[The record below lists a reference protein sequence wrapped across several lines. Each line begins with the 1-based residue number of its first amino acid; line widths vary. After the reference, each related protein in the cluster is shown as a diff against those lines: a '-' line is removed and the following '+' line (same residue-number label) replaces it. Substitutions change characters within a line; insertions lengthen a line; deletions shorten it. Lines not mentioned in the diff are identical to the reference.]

1 MKHLNK
7 LLVAVLMAA
16 GLSSQAQDSNNPW
29 AITIGANAVDYRTS
43 AGPDNVNWFQQHF
56 SQPFAVK
63 DNWNILPSVSYL
75 NVSRYIGSGFTFGL
89 SGSVNKIDKFV
100 NFDPTAAN
108 ADSRGMSVSNPG
120 DLMYYGIDGTVKYS
134 FMELIGTKWFDP
146 SLQAGGGYT
155 FLGKESYGNVNL
167 GVGLTFWFTENVGL
181 ALASTYKMALPNH
194 DRNYPGGSMSPDK
207 PSYAQHTAGI
217 VFKFGGKDTDG
228 DGIYDK
234 DDACPEVA
242 GLKQFNGCP
251 DTDGDGIVDGS
262 DACPDVAG
270 LAAFNGCPDTDGDG
284 IADKDDACPDVAGP
298 ASTRG
303 CPDTDGDGLADKD
316 DKCPKEA
323 GPRDNQG
330 CPVPV
335 VLDADKDGV
344 PDLEDACPIVAGP
357 ASNKGCPEVTEEVV
371 KELRV
376 QARSIFFVTGKST
389 LDAAKPATATSLD
402 AIKEI
407 LKNYPF
413 AKFEVNGHTDNVGKP
428 AMNKKLSE
436 ARAKTVV
443 EALVARGVNRDNLT
457 AQGFGDTKPVASNKT
472 AKGRAENRRTEVIY
486 VGGPSGMKVNK

>member
-29 AITIGANAVDYRTS
+29 AITIGANAVDSRSS
-43 AGPDNVNWFQQHF
+43 AGPGHVNWFQQHF

-89 SGSVNKIDKFV
+89 SGSVNKIDKYV
-100 NFDPTAAN
+100 NFNPTAAN
-108 ADSRGMSVSNPG
+108 ADSRGMVVTNPG
-120 DLMYYGIDGTVKYS
+120 DLMFYGIDGTVKYS
-134 FMELIGTKWFDP
+134 FMDLIGTKWFDP

-155 FLGKESYGNVNL
+155 FLGKDSFGHVNL

-181 ALASTYKMALPNH
+181 ALSSGYRMALPN
-194 DRNYPGGSMSPDK
+194 DERNDAAGLPEK
-207 PSYAQHTAGI
+207 PSLVQHTAGI

-298 ASTRG
+298 ASTKG

-330 CPVPV
+330 CPWPDTDGDS
-335 VLDADKDGV
+335 VLDKDDK
-344 PDLEDACPIVAGP
+344 CPTVKGTVA
-357 ASNKGCPEVTEEVV
+357 NKGCPEVSDEVV
-371 KELRV
+371 KKLNDY
-376 QARSIFFVTGKST
+376 AKTILFDTGKFSFQKQT
-389 LDAAKPATATSLD
+389 FPVLQAITA
-402 AIKEI
+402 I
-407 LKNYPF
+407 LKEYPT
-413 AKFEVNGHTDNVGKP
+413 AKFSIEGHTDNVGK
-428 AMNKKLSE
+428 ADFNQKLSDG
-436 ARAKTVV
+436 RANAVKQY
-443 EALVARGVNRDNLT
+443 LIDNGIDPFRLT
-457 AQGFGDTKPVASNKT
+457 SKGFGMDNPIDTNKT
-472 AKGRAENRRTEVIY
+472 AKGRANNRRVEV
-486 VGGPSGMKVNK
+486 KLFK

>member
-7 LLVAVLMAA
+7 LFVAVLMAA

-43 AGPDNVNWFQQHF
+43 AGPDHVNWFQQHF
-56 SQPFAVK
+56 SQPFDMK
-63 DNWNILPSVSYL
+63 TNWNILPSVSYL
-75 NVSRYIGSGFTFGL
+75 NVSRYVGSGFTFGL

-100 NFDPTAAN
+100 NFDPSAAN

-167 GVGLTFWFTENVGL
+167 GIGFTFWFTENVGL
-181 ALASTYKMALPNH
+181 ALASTYKMALPNN
-194 DRNYPGGSMSPDK
+194 DRNYVGTAMPDK

-251 DTDGDGIVDGS
+251 DTDGDGIVDAS

-298 ASTRG
+298 ASTKG
-303 CPDTDGDGLADKD
+303 CPDADGDGVADKD
-316 DKCPKEA
+316 DKCPTVA
-323 GPRDNQG
+323 GPKENQG
-330 CPVPV
+330 CPV

-344 PDLEDACPIVAGP
+344 PDLEDMCPTVAGP
-357 ASNKGCPEVTEEVV
+357 ASNKGCPEVTKVVEEDLKV
-371 KELRV
+371 K
-376 QARSIFFVTGKST
+376 ARSIFFVTGKST
-389 LDAAKPATATSLD
+389 LDFAKADTATSLD

-407 LKNYPF
+407 IKNYPT
-413 AKFEVNGHTDNVGKP
+413 AKFEIQGHTDNTGS
-428 AMNKKLSE
+428 KKINDALSN
-436 ARAKTVV
+436 ARAKVV
-443 EALVARGVNRDNLT
+443 LDEMIKRGVNPENLT
-457 AQGFGDTKPVASNKT
+457 AKGYGSSVPVSSNKT
-472 AKGRAENRRTEVIY
+472 AKGRAENRRTEIKLINEKY
-486 VGGPSGMKVNK
+486 GDRM